1 MGGLIRD
8 SGRTLRNGSQQPGE
22 ADLGQRQS
30 GANGVPHARP
40 IAAAMAGAAQ
50 ALNGRQHG
58 HPVVPDLS
66 QIRIAGHLA
75 KHFSAPFDA
84 WPLEL
89 DLVLAEYCRCGRK
102 GEQEVIRVLQRDHPQ
117 LPRDLVWARIVY
129 LRLTTSKRPP
139 YQEHEW
145 SPEDDEI
152 LRQGYAQGRNGAIR
166 AIDAVLERHPE
177 WSRDVVAWR
186 AKKLGLARCKGK
198 PFRWNEQA
206 DEELLSLAGYRLE
219 TIEKLLKKSRK
230 SILGRLAALG
240 RGAEFFGGYKTKD
253 LMADLNLSESAIR
266 RLVHQGVLE
275 RVGNRITEESLI
287 RLCREHPEEIPFETL
302 SPCHQ
307 NWLVNS
313 LHYGKKIRLQRGG
326 RKKQDTPRTDD

>member
-1 MGGLIRD
+1 
-8 SGRTLRNGSQQPGE
+8 
-22 ADLGQRQS
+22 
-30 GANGVPHARP
+30 
-40 IAAAMAGAAQ
+40 
-50 ALNGRQHG
+50 LNGRQHS
-58 HPVVPDLS
+58 HPAVSELPR
-66 QIRIAGHLA
+66 IPIAGHRA
-75 KHFSAPFDA
+75 KHFSVPFDT

-89 DLVLAEYCRCGRK
+89 DSVLKEYCQRGRK
-102 GEQEVIRVLQRDHPQ
+102 GEHEVIRVLQHDYPE
-117 LPRDLVWARIVY
+117 LPKDLIWARIVY

-139 YQEHEW
+139 YQEHQW
-145 SPEDDEI
+145 TPEDDEI

-166 AIDAVLERHPE
+166 AIDTILERHPE

-186 AKKLGLARCKGK
+186 AKRLGLARCKGK
-198 PFRWNEQA
+198 AFRWNEQA

-240 RGAEFFGGYKTKD
+240 WGAEFFGGYKTKD

-266 RLVHQGVLE
+266 RLVRQGVLE

-287 RLCREHPEEIPFETL
+287 RLCRERPEVIPFETL

-313 LHYGKKIRLQRGG
+313 LHYGRKIRRQRGG
-326 RKKQDTPRTDD
+326 RKRKDPPRTDD

>member
-22 ADLGQRQS
+22 ADVGQRRS
-30 GANGVPHARP
+30 GANGVPYAQP
-40 IAAAMAGAAQ
+40 IAAAGAAL
-50 ALNGRQHG
+50 ARNGRQHG
-58 HPVVPDLS
+58 HPAVSDFS
-66 QIRIAGHLA
+66 QIPINGHHA
-75 KHFSAPFDA
+75 KHFSVPFDA
-84 WPLEL
+84 WPIALDSVLE
-89 DLVLAEYCRCGRK
+89 EYCQRGRK
-102 GEQEVIRVLQRDHPQ
+102 GEQEAIRVLHHDHPE
-117 LPRDLVWARIVY
+117 LPKDLIWARIVY
-129 LRLTTSKRPP
+129 LRLTTSKRRP
-139 YQEHEW
+139 YQEHPW
-145 SPEDDEI
+145 TPEDDEI

-166 AIDAVLERHPE
+166 AIDTILERHPE
-177 WSRDVVAWR
+177 WSRDVVAGR
-186 AKKLGLARCKGK
+186 AKRLGLARCKGK

-240 RGAEFFGGYKTKD
+240 WGAEFFGGYKTKD

-266 RLVHQGVLE
+266 RLVRQGVLE

-326 RKKQDTPRTDD
+326 RKKKDTPQTDD